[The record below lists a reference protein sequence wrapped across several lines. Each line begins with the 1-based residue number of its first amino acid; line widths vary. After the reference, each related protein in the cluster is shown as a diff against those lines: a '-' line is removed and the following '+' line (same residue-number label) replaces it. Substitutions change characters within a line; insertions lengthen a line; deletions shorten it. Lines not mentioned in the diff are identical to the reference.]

1 MWGLHTD
8 LIQMKVKRHG
18 DLEVTMIVGKRIEVL
33 ITVDLGI
40 LISSCW
46 RLVHPLCWDRVGV
59 LRGK

>member
-1 MWGLHTD
+1 
-8 LIQMKVKRHG
+8 MKVKRHG